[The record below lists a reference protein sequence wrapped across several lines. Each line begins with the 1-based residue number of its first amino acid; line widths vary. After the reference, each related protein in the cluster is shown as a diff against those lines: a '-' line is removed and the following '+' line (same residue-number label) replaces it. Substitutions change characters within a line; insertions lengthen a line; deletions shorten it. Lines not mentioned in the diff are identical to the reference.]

1 MNSGQYIVNMQ
12 QIILKLEKA
21 TRSSNN
27 VDTMQIRKLCMA
39 MQDEANYMWSWAM
52 AAEDEMSMDQWRA
65 MYLKHNKEAA

>member
-65 MYLKHNKEAA
+65 MYLKHSKEAA